1 MTGLLDAL
9 PPELDS
15 RTRTAAPGVELAASP
30 MLATLSD
37 RRDFPQG
44 WIFERKLDGMR
55 VLAVGENGSVTLRS
69 RSGRRLDATFPEI
82 VDALAAQDCTD
93 FTIDGEIVA
102 YSHGRTDFARLRQR
116 MGLTRRADVA
126 ASKVA
131 VTYYVFDLL
140 RLDGVDVRRLPLRT
154 RKSLLRRSIA
164 FTAPLRFSTH
174 RNEGGPELLAD
185 ACRRGW
191 EGHIAK
197 RADSTYQTRRSD
209 DWLKLKCAQGQEFVV
224 GGFTEP
230 AGSRVGI
237 GYYEDGW
244 MRYAGKVGTGFDRRT
259 LLALRQESTD
269 SRWGSGDHRVRA
281 GAAETGA
288 LPGARRRKRDLGRI
302 RGDRADPRRRVGGG
316 PARGE
321 GLIRFALDQR
331 QVGLRPDQGEDRLV
345 DRHRVR
351 SPGASRT
358 LGQPA
363 HLLRRAPQ
371 FDGRRRQA
379 DRRQQPHLL
388 PRSRTAPVHGQAMT
402 PQIVRRRPVRR
413 GPRLLALRR
422 RLLRRVPVR
431 QVRRGQT
438 LDLIRRR
445 HLQHAQRAQ
454 HITTQR
460 VRGPRRIR
468 HALARHHPTPFAAP
482 AAPAGQPRPPRP

>member
-15 RTRTAAPGVELAASP
+15 RTRMAAPGVELAASP

-55 VLAVGENGSVTLRS
+55 VLAVHENGSVTLRS
-69 RSGRRLDATFPEI
+69 RSGRRLDDTYPEI
-82 VDALAAQDCTD
+82 VDALAVQDSTD

-102 YSHGRTDFARLRQR
+102 YSHGRTDFARLQQR

-126 ASKVA
+126 ASKVE

-191 EGHIAK
+191 EGLIAK

-237 GYYEDGW
+237 GALLIGYYADG
-244 MRYAGKVGTGFDRRT
+244 RLRCAGKVGTGFDRRT
-259 LLALRQESTD
+259 LLALRQEL
-269 SRWGSGDHRVRA
+269 DHLQ
-281 GAAETGA
+281 AAES
-288 LPGARRRKRDLGRI
+288 PFEGRI
-302 RGDRADPRRRVGGG
+302 AERTAHWVRPRLVAQIEFSEWTRDGMLRH
-316 PARGE
+316 PRY
-321 GLIRFALDQR
+321 L
-331 QVGLRPDQGEDRLV
+331 GLRDDKNPTDV
-345 DRHRVR
+345 VR
-351 SPGASRT
+351 E
-358 LGQPA
+358 
-363 HLLRRAPQ
+363 
-371 FDGRRRQA
+371 
-379 DRRQQPHLL
+379 
-388 PRSRTAPVHGQAMT
+388 
-402 PQIVRRRPVRR
+402 R
-413 GPRLLALRR
+413 GKP
-422 RLLRRVPVR
+422 
-431 QVRRGQT
+431 
-438 LDLIRRR
+438 
-445 HLQHAQRAQ
+445 
-454 HITTQR
+454 
-460 VRGPRRIR
+460 
-468 HALARHHPTPFAAP
+468 
-482 AAPAGQPRPPRP
+482 